1 MAASGETFQS
11 KPETSR
17 VEDDEKMKTAWV
29 KYLII
34 ALIFEKIIQHI
45 MVTLAFS
52 FNWMDIGSTVAVNPR
67 ILMILGAIVAV
78 FFMISLWGMLSQQKW
93 ATGLVIL
100 LALFD
105 ILGEFMA
112 QGTIGIVITVSFLVA
127 VILLILA
134 LIYRRGELKTE
145 K

>member
-52 FNWMDIGSTVAVNPR
+52 FNWRDIGSTVAVNPR

-105 ILGEFMA
+105 ILGEFVA

-134 LIYRRGELKTE
+134 LIHRRGELKTE

>member
-1 MAASGETFQS
+1 
-11 KPETSR
+11 
-17 VEDDEKMKTAWV
+17 
-29 KYLII
+29 
-34 ALIFEKIIQHI
+34 
-45 MVTLAFS
+45 
-52 FNWMDIGSTVAVNPR
+52 
-67 ILMILGAIVAV
+67 
-78 FFMISLWGMLSQQKW
+78 MLSQQKW

-105 ILGEFMA
+105 ILGEFVA